1 MGDATV
7 RTTGYAR
14 PITQAP
20 FRVFFQRRRSE
31 AAQRMV
37 AMAGAPVRRR
47 RVPVRDE
54 RGRFVRRR
62 AV

>member
-1 MGDATV
+1 V

-20 FRVFFQRRRSE
+20 FRVFFEERRSE

-37 AMAGAPVRRR
+37 AMAGAPIRRTR
-47 RVPVRDE
+47 PVRDE
-54 RGRFVRRR
+54 RGRFVKRQ

>member
-1 MGDATV
+1 V
-7 RTTGYAR
+7 RKTRYAR

-20 FRVFFQRRRSE
+20 FRVFFEERRSE

-37 AMAGAPVRRR
+37 AMAGAPIRRTR
-47 RVPVRDE
+47 PVRDE
-54 RGRFVRRR
+54 RGRFVKRQ